1 MVVETIEREKRTD
14 RLFFALS
21 DATRRDIVT
30 QTLDRERSVSE
41 LGRLYPISLTAV
53 QKHVEVLVDAGLV
66 SKHRSGREQLV
77 RGEVNQL
84 RRATYCSTNSK
95 RCGAP
100 ASNASKTSSTKPL
113 ERKAHDR
120 LECRQE
126 RRGQDNGH
134 HRRVHD
140 VHHQRVAAVGRPA
153 PLERWWGPPGF
164 PATFEHHDLTPGG
177 TITYFMSGP
186 DGGDR
191 FDGTWNVVEVDAPTR
206 LVVED
211 AIVEDDGTPSDGNS
225 MTRMEI
231 DIEAA
236 GDTTRM
242 ILTTHFDSL
251 EGMEQAIA
259 MGVVEGMKAWM
270 SQIDALLAEVAA

>member
-1 MVVETIEREKRTD
+1 M
-14 RLFFALS
+14 
-21 DATRRDIVT
+21 
-30 QTLDRERSVSE
+30 
-41 LGRLYPISLTAV
+41 
-53 QKHVEVLVDAGLV
+53 H
-66 SKHRSGREQLV
+66 
-77 RGEVNQL
+77 GEVNQL
-84 RRATYCSTNSK
+84 RRADELLDELETVW
-95 RCGAP
+95 RAR
-100 ASNASKTSSTKPL
+100 L
-113 ERKAHDR
+113 ERFEDVSTRPLGRKVNDR

-134 HRRVHD
+134 HCGVQD
-140 VHHQRVAAVGRPA
+140 VHHQCVAAVGRPA
-153 PLERWWGPPGF
+153 PTRAVVGSARIPGHL
-164 PATFEHHDLTPGG
+164 EHHDLTPGG
-177 TITYFMSGP
+177 TITYFMSAP

-191 FDGTWNVVEVDAPTR
+191 FDGTWNVIEVDAPTR

-231 DIEAA
+231 DIETA

-259 MGVVEGMKAWM
+259 MGVAKA
-270 SQIDALLAEVAA
+270 